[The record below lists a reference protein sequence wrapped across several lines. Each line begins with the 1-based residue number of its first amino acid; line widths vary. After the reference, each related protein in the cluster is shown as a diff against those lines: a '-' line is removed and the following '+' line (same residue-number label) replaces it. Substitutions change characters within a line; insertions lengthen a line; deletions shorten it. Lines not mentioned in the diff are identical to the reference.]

1 MKKAIIISVL
11 EQIEKN
17 LEERIDIEKLVVI
30 TGYSRRSL
38 QDFFKEKCG
47 VSIGKYIRQRKLSRS
62 ATLLKLTSQSV
73 TDIAFRMGFDSVQSY
88 SREFKKTFGVLL
100 HPCTVMTSY
109 HPRISSEKSSLFRT
123 VIKLSVLI
131 LVK

>member
-1 MKKAIIISVL
+1 MMMKRAIIVSVL

-47 VSIGKYIRQRKLSRS
+47 VSIGKYI
-62 ATLLKLTSQSV
+62 
-73 TDIAFRMGFDSVQSY
+73 
-88 SREFKKTFGVLL
+88 
-100 HPCTVMTSY
+100 
-109 HPRISSEKSSLFRT
+109 
-123 VIKLSVLI
+123 
-131 LVK
+131 

>member
-1 MKKAIIISVL
+1 MKKAIIVSVL

-47 VSIGKYIRQRKLSRS
+47 VSIGKYIRQRKRHS
-62 ATLLKLTSQSV
+62 AK
-73 TDIAFRMGFDSVQSY
+73 TD
-88 SREFKKTFGVLL
+88 
-100 HPCTVMTSY
+100 
-109 HPRISSEKSSLFRT
+109 
-123 VIKLSVLI
+123 LSVGHRYC
-131 LVK
+131 VQNGV

>member
-47 VSIGKYIRQRKLSRS
+47 LYRKIYQTTQVEQKRHS
-62 ATLLKLTSQSV
+62 AKA
-73 TDIAFRMGFDSVQSY
+73 D
-88 SREFKKTFGVLL
+88 
-100 HPCTVMTSY
+100 
-109 HPRISSEKSSLFRT
+109 
-123 VIKLSVLI
+123 LSVGHRYR
-131 LVK
+131 VQNGV